1 MQNIVVEVIEAEVKA
16 TVDQNE
22 GHPDPHDSLT
32 TLALFV
38 ETYLVYLALFRLK
51 VIAND
56 VL

>member
-1 MQNIVVEVIEAEVKA
+1 MKYIVVEVIEAEVKDA
-16 TVDQNE
+16 VDQNE

-38 ETYLVYLALFRLK
+38 ETYLVYLALLRLK
-51 VIAND
+51 VIADD

>member
-1 MQNIVVEVIEAEVKA
+1 MKYIVVEVIEAEVKD

-22 GHPDPHDSLT
+22 GHPDPHNSLT

-38 ETYLVYLALFRLK
+38 ETYLVYLELLRLK
-51 VIAND
+51 VKADD